1 MTTKGK
7 LNSNKNIVFSCQYHV
22 IWCSKYRR
30 KILVGD
36 VQTRLIEIINDV
48 SKELGGTVKEL
59 EVKPDHVHM
68 HIDCDPQFGVYK
80 IIKRIKGT
88 SSRLLR
94 SEYPDVKSR
103 LPTLWTNSVCILTT
117 GGASIEVIRAYIQN
131 QSKT

>member
-1 MTTKGK
+1 MSTKRK

-22 IWCSKYRR
+22 IWCPKYRR
-30 KILVGD
+30 NILID
-36 VQTRLIEIINDV
+36 EIKTRLIEIIYDV
-48 SKELGGTVKEL
+48 SKELGATVKEL
-59 EVKPDHVHM
+59 EVMPDHVHLL
-68 HIDCDPQFGVYK
+68 IDCDPQFGVYK

-94 SEYPDVKSR
+94 SEYPSIKRR

-117 GGASIEVIRAYIQN
+117 GAASIEVIRAYIQN